1 MLRFNYGKALA
12 YSSFIRGIY
21 FSKNMGGS
29 KKPTAAS
36 RDKASGSRDTKKKK
50 DKGEG
55 GPRKAEITV
64 MVNSK
69 QALKIIQNSKVIT
82 AQDLA
87 RQTGVKISASNA
99 FLKESVSKGIV
110 KQVGGYSG
118 HYLYQMVPQQQQQQQ
133 SKSSLAE
140 VSSVAATATT
150 TTTTT
155 P

>member
-1 MLRFNYGKALA
+1 
-12 YSSFIRGIY
+12 
-21 FSKNMGGS
+21 MGGA

-50 DKGEG
+50 DRGEG
-55 GPRKAEITV
+55 GPKKAEITV
-64 MVNSK
+64 IVNSK
-69 QALKIIQNSKVIT
+69 QAMKIIQNSKVIT

-99 FLKESVSKGIV
+99 FLKESVSKCIV

-118 HYLYQMVPQQQQQQQ
+118 HYLYQMVPQQQPPSQPQQ
-133 SKSSLAE
+133 SESSPAE
-140 VSSVAATATT
+140 VSSATAAAVTTSSSTT

-155 P
+155 S